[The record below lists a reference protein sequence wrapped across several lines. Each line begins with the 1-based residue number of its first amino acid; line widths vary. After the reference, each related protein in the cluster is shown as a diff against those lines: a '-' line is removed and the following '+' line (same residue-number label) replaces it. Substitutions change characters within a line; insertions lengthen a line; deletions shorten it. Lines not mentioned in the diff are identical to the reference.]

1 MKGYQII
8 VILDGKLNWHWESC
22 SEQLADKMLAGARSR
37 WRSLIDE
44 GRVVIY
50 THVIYL

>member
-8 VILDGKLNWHWESC
+8 LLLDGKLHWHWESC
-22 SEQLADKMLAGARSR
+22 SEENTASLFSQAREC
-37 WRSLIDE
+37 WRSMIDE